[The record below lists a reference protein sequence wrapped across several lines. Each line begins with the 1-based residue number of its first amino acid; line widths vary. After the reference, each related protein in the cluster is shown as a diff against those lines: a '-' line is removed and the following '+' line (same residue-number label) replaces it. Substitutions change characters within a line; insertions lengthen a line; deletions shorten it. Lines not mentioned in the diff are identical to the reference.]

1 MYGFRHKRGKRSS
14 LIDRYTANLGQ
25 LVDHRRAELAL
36 RAAKDN
42 AEAASLAAQAAN
54 RAKTEFL
61 AKMSHEIRTPMN
73 GVLGMT
79 DLLSRT
85 ELTDRQRKFV
95 STARQSAETLLNLID
110 DILDFSRIEAGKV
123 ELRHADFDVRGI
135 VGDVIDL
142 LAESAQ
148 SKGLEIT
155 YRFSRAVP
163 QGLRGDSNR
172 LRQIIFNLVGN
183 AIKFTDQGEV
193 VVRVDA
199 DQVAD
204 ESVVLS
210 FKVTD
215 TGIGIPLEA
224 MQHILR
230 PFEQADG
237 SITRRF
243 GGAGLGLTITRQLI
257 EMMDGE
263 LSIDSTPG
271 SGSTI
276 RFTVRLEPAAAAY
289 DQDLVPQSS
298 LEGTK
303 VLIVDDNVTNRE
315 LLHYCLSEWS
325 MVSESAADGYRAL
338 QMLRVA
344 ANRGE
349 PFDLVLLDMMMPG
362 MSGIEVAQA
371 IKKEP
376 SLGSTQIIVL
386 TSMGRDGALDE
397 TWPSNI
403 HAFLTKP
410 VRQTELYDQIKRV
423 MSVAVEQTVS
433 PDPRLDATEPE
444 PTEDSE
450 PTAGA
455 TVLLAEDNPVNQE
468 VMREYLMAL
477 GCHVEV
483 VETGLQA
490 VAAFERTTY
499 DLIFMDCQMPDMDG
513 LDATMMLRLRERQQ
527 NRQPRTPII
536 AVTADAFEAQRER
549 CLEAGMD
556 DYIRKPFDQND
567 LSAILQRWLNHGGPL
582 AATKCESDVG
592 ARAPS
597 KEPSDYEHLTQ
608 CEELDSSALSNI
620 ASLNRG
626 GSNDNVDEI
635 IRIYL
640 DITPKY
646 LADLRSAIN
655 ASDVLGTERTAH
667 KLKSSSATLGAMKL
681 AAQCRDLEH
690 LAHEKTLDY
699 ALLHLS
705 QIESSFEKIRGI
717 FSASI
722 ESQVKLRKSI

>member
-1 MYGFRHKRGKRSS
+1 
-14 LIDRYTANLGQ
+14 
-25 LVDHRRAELAL
+25 
-36 RAAKDN
+36 
-42 AEAASLAAQAAN
+42 
-54 RAKTEFL
+54 
-61 AKMSHEIRTPMN
+61 
-73 GVLGMT
+73 
-79 DLLSRT
+79 
-85 ELTDRQRKFV
+85 
-95 STARQSAETLLNLID
+95 
-110 DILDFSRIEAGKV
+110 
-123 ELRHADFDVRGI
+123 
-135 VGDVIDL
+135 
-142 LAESAQ
+142 
-148 SKGLEIT
+148 
-155 YRFSRAVP
+155 
-163 QGLRGDSNR
+163 
-172 LRQIIFNLVGN
+172 
-183 AIKFTDQGEV
+183 
-193 VVRVDA
+193 
-199 DQVAD
+199 
-204 ESVVLS
+204 
-210 FKVTD
+210 
-215 TGIGIPLEA
+215 
-224 MQHILR
+224 
-230 PFEQADG
+230 
-237 SITRRF
+237 
-243 GGAGLGLTITRQLI
+243 
-257 EMMDGE
+257 
-263 LSIDSTPG
+263 
-271 SGSTI
+271 
-276 RFTVRLEPAAAAY
+276 
-289 DQDLVPQSS
+289 
-298 LEGTK
+298 
-303 VLIVDDNVTNRE
+303 
-315 LLHYCLSEWS
+315 
-325 MVSESAADGYRAL
+325 
-338 QMLRVA
+338 
-344 ANRGE
+344 
-349 PFDLVLLDMMMPG
+349 
-362 MSGIEVAQA
+362 
-371 IKKEP
+371 
-376 SLGSTQIIVL
+376 
-386 TSMGRDGALDE
+386 MGRDGALDE

-410 VRQTELYDQIKRV
+410 VRQTELYDQIKQV

-556 DYIRKPFDQND
+556 DYIRKPFDQKD

-626 GSNDNVDEI
+626 GSSENVDEI
-635 IRIYL
+635 IKIYL

-655 ASDVLGTERTAH
+655 ASDVLSTERTAH

-722 ESQVKLRKSI
+722 ESQVQHRKSI